1 MLEIKTN
8 ESEAAAKIIVIG
20 VGGGGN
26 NAVNR
31 MIATNIQGV
40 DLITVNCDKQV
51 LLTSSAPTKIA
62 IGEKITS

>member
-8 ESEAAAKIIVIG
+8 ESEAAARIIVVG

-31 MIATNIQGV
+31 ILTNRSRAWNLSQ
-40 DLITVNCDKQV
+40 
-51 LLTSSAPTKIA
+51 
-62 IGEKITS
+62 